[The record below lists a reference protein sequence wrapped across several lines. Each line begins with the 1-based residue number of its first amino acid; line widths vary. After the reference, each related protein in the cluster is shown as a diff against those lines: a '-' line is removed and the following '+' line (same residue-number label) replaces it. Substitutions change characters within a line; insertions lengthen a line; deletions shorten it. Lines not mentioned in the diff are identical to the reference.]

1 MNIEELQIYFQQK
14 ITDIDPSFESSQ
26 RPDSFSIVNNFNKAL
41 NFYIQEKYL
50 NVKSYEE
57 RLIIIDNNLDE
68 IAGLITSG
76 GLLYHNKTKSGYNWD
91 IRGQM
96 YRLPDN
102 CLSPISLTATVTR
115 TEVLPMTDQK
125 QFALFVNRKQ
135 AEKLI
140 SDTSDKVIHTKPL
153 AFIEDEFY
161 LTLVGDAYVTS
172 ISAGELVYL
181 RKPFTLSLE
190 YSELINN
197 GGAIN
202 ISSITTGTYFRALCD
217 VSYAAVNYIAGS
229 KIQKIAGQNSVTV
242 TAVDNVEMKIGYPY
256 GLTNVP
262 DIADSSH
269 MLLVDLAVKLFMD
282 DAKLKLIQRQTSK

>member
-140 SDTSDKVIHTKPL
+140 
-153 AFIEDEFY
+153 
-161 LTLVGDAYVTS
+161 
-172 ISAGELVYL
+172 
-181 RKPFTLSLE
+181 
-190 YSELINN
+190 
-197 GGAIN
+197 
-202 ISSITTGTYFRALCD
+202 
-217 VSYAAVNYIAGS
+217 
-229 KIQKIAGQNSVTV
+229 
-242 TAVDNVEMKIGYPY
+242 
-256 GLTNVP
+256 
-262 DIADSSH
+262 
-269 MLLVDLAVKLFMD
+269 
-282 DAKLKLIQRQTSK
+282 